1 LPYVSIFV
9 AKILKLNDI
18 AKKKGKKKEAVFTFE
33 TASEDTPLPL
43 RPQGRHNKRN
53 TVENDCGLGFSL

>member
-18 AKKKGKKKEAVFTFE
+18 AKKKGEKKEAVFTFE
-33 TASEDTPLPL
+33 TASGYTPPHPLARKGDTIK
-43 RPQGRHNKRN
+43 HN
-53 TVENDCGLGFSL
+53 